1 MSTAPLVVLTISCFI
16 VGGDAQHT
24 LDTDRDVLL
33 SIQFIDGRDL
43 GWDNNT

>member
-1 MSTAPLVVLTISCFI
+1 MMSTAPLVVLTISCFI

-33 SIQFIDGRDL
+33 SIQ
-43 GWDNNT
+43 